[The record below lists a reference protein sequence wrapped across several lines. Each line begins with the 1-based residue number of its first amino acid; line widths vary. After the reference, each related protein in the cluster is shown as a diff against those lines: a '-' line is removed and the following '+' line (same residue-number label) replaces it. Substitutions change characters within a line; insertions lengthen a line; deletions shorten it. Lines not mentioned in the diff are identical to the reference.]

1 MSASLAAAA
10 PAAAPTQGKALQWAS
25 VVFTGVGAATF
36 LGTFITTL
44 KLVGSSDAWT
54 VIKGQI
60 TGVLIATLLGGVIF
74 SLGLMLL
81 VISRPSLT
89 SWLPSLLGALALT
102 ISMSAISVAAISR

>member
-1 MSASLAAAA
+1 MSATPAAA
-10 PAAAPTQGKALQWAS
+10 PAAAPTQSKALQWSS

-44 KLVGSSDAWT
+44 KLVGSSDSWAI
-54 VIKGQI
+54 IKGQI

-74 SLGLMLL
+74 SIGLMLL

-89 SWLPSLLGALALT
+89 SWLPTLLSALALT